1 MARTNSVLAYSL
13 IIVDHGT
20 DEEVLA
26 NLIELDGVTEASLVY
41 GEYDIHCRIEVET
54 MDKLKQVIANIR
66 KMRVRTT
73 ETLITYEKIEKRIR
87 RLTNGRI
94 EKHWSNRT
102 QGR

>member
-1 MARTNSVLAYSL
+1 MDPTTSVLAYSL
-13 IIVDHGT
+13 ISVEHGA

-26 NLIELDGVTEASLVY
+26 NLIELDGVTEVSLVY

-54 MDKLKQVIANIR
+54 MDQLRQVIANIR
-66 KMRVRTT
+66 KMRVRTS
-73 ETLITYEKIEKRIR
+73 ETLITYEKIQKRVR
-87 RLTNGRI
+87 RLTNGRL

>member
-1 MARTNSVLAYSL
+1 MDPTNSVLAYSL
-13 IIVDHGT
+13 ISVEHGA

-54 MDKLKQVIANIR
+54 MDQLRQVIANIR
-66 KMRVRTT
+66 KMRVRTS
-73 ETLITYEKIEKRIR
+73 ETLITYEKIQKRVR

-94 EKHWSNRT
+94 EKQWNNRT
-102 QGR
+102 QSR